1 MEGLTVFVTLLLIH
15 AAAVMSPGPN
25 FLIVLRNA
33 MCFGSAAGVIT
44 SLGVVSAG
52 SVFVTAGAVGA
63 ITLLSVN
70 QDIAF
75 IVRLLCGAYLVYLG
89 IGYLRAAR
97 RADVA
102 VCVERPDEIR
112 VGWRRYDCFVQG
124 MLTNLLNPKAIAY
137 YTTLFTVFTPVDLGM
152 VKLMILG
159 TGMMVISF
167 IWYGLIALFI
177 GRPRIRS
184 GPGRAMRWIE
194 GITGVILTGFG
205 VKLLGE
211 QSGFVG

>member
-1 MEGLTVFVTLLLIH
+1 MQGLTVFATLLLIH

-33 MCFGSAAGVIT
+33 MRFGSAAGVIT

-52 SVFVTAGAVGA
+52 SVFMTAGAVGA

-75 IVRLLCGAYLVYLG
+75 IVRLLCGAYLIYLG

-102 VCVERPDEIR
+102 VCAERPDET
-112 VGWRRYDCFVQG
+112 GAGCRRYGCFVQG

-177 GRPRIRS
+177 GRPRVQS
-184 GPGRAMRWIE
+184 GLGRAMRWIE
-194 GITGVILTGFG
+194 GITGVVLTGFG

-211 QSGFVG
+211 KSGFVG